1 MNLYKK
7 AKGVSVYFAADCPD
21 LRKNEIRPG
30 SCKTKGLLPFQT
42 NKPSK
47 KTDKCQVFHQTR
59 IERQTQREREREIKT
74 LKRIRNME
82 LDLPHQI
89 HTDV

>member
-30 SCKTKGLLPFQT
+30 SCKIKLRFASKYQT
-42 NKPSK
+42 VHITPSINSK
-47 KTDKCQVFHQTR
+47 YIV
-59 IERQTQREREREIKT
+59 
-74 LKRIRNME
+74 NY
-82 LDLPHQI
+82 LDDI
-89 HTDV
+89 

>member
-47 KTDKCQVFHQTR
+47 KTDKCQVFHQNKDRKTN
-59 IERQTQREREREIKT
+59 RERERERSK
-74 LKRIRNME
+74 
-82 LDLPHQI
+82 P
-89 HTDV
+89 